1 MGIFTNIK
9 VSHACSFLTY
19 SFFVWWSC
27 PDNPG
32 SHGGNGELFF
42 GWIRALPPLANEWIH
57 FRLSM
62 PLSRAYASMSDTAVD
77 VGEAGLLRRI
87 QFGHFSCFTL
97 SCSLS

>member
-1 MGIFTNIK
+1 MIIQEVMGEMVF
-9 VSHACSFLTY
+9 
-19 SFFVWWSC
+19 
-27 PDNPG
+27 
-32 SHGGNGELFF
+32 FF
-42 GWIRALPPLANEWIH
+42 GWIGALQPLANEWIH

-77 VGEAGLLRRI
+77 AGEAGLLRRI